1 MNNNPEVYGNSNA
14 GLNSFFTKMYG
25 YMSAAV
31 AVSALT
37 AFFGSFSPTVIRFMS
52 NPIALFAVFGVQ
64 LVLAYSMSS
73 LKSQRSP
80 LVSALGLFVFAGLE
94 GLLFSGIFIVYTAQ
108 NITSAFVSAFV
119 MFAVL
124 SFMGSTTKKDLSG
137 IGRQARAAL
146 IAFIIVSLIN
156 LFLQSPMITYVFSF
170 IGLVIFAGLTAWDT
184 QRLRQMYLQMGSQVN
199 VNNLALM
206 GALQL
211 YLDFINIF
219 IFLLNIFT
227 GAGGDRD

>member
-1 MNNNPEVYGNSNA
+1 MNNNPEVYNNSNA

-227 GAGGDRD
+227 GAGGNRD

>member
-37 AFFGSFSPTVIRFMS
+37 AFLGSFSPTVIRFMS

-156 LFLQSPMITYVFSF
+156 MFLQSPMITYVFSF

-199 VNNLALM
+199 INNLALM

>member
-37 AFFGSFSPTVIRFMS
+37 AFLGSFSPTVIRFMS

-146 IAFIIVSLIN
+146 LAFIIVSLIN
-156 LFLQSPMITYVFSF
+156 MFLQSPMITYVFSF

>member
-52 NPIALFAVFGVQ
+52 NPVALFAVFGVQ

-80 LVSALGLFVFAGLE
+80 LISALGLFVFAGLE

-227 GAGGDRD
+227 GAGGNRD

>member
-1 MNNNPEVYGNSNA
+1 MNNNPVVYNNSNA

-227 GAGGDRD
+227 GAGGNRD

>member
-1 MNNNPEVYGNSNA
+1 MNNNPEVYNNSNA

-80 LVSALGLFVFAGLE
+80 LVSALGLFVFAGVE

-227 GAGGDRD
+227 GAGGNRD

>member
-1 MNNNPEVYGNSNA
+1 MNNNPEVYNNSNA
-14 GLNSFFTKMYG
+14 GLNSFFTKMYV

-227 GAGGDRD
+227 GAGGNRD

>member
-1 MNNNPEVYGNSNA
+1 MNNNPEVYNNSNA

-108 NITSAFVSAFV
+108 NITSAFVSACV

-227 GAGGDRD
+227 GAGGNRD

>member
-1 MNNNPEVYGNSNA
+1 
-14 GLNSFFTKMYG
+14 
-25 YMSAAV
+25 
-31 AVSALT
+31 
-37 AFFGSFSPTVIRFMS
+37 
-52 NPIALFAVFGVQ
+52 
-64 LVLAYSMSS
+64 
-73 LKSQRSP
+73 
-80 LVSALGLFVFAGLE
+80 
-94 GLLFSGIFIVYTAQ
+94 
-108 NITSAFVSAFV
+108 

-156 LFLQSPMITYVFSF
+156 MFLQSPMITYVFSF

>member
-1 MNNNPEVYGNSNA
+1 MNNNPEVYNNSNA

-170 IGLVIFAGLTAWDT
+170 IGLVILAGLTAWDT

-227 GAGGDRD
+227 GAGGNRD

>member
-37 AFFGSFSPTVIRFMS
+37 AFFGSFSPTVIRSMS

-227 GAGGDRD
+227 GAGGNRD

>member
-1 MNNNPEVYGNSNA
+1 MNNNPEVYNNSNA

-219 IFLLNIFT
+219 IFLLNTFT
-227 GAGGDRD
+227 GAGGNRD

>member
-1 MNNNPEVYGNSNA
+1 MNNNPEVYNNSNA

-52 NPIALFAVFGVQ
+52 NPIALFTVFGVQ

-227 GAGGDRD
+227 GAGGNRD

>member
-1 MNNNPEVYGNSNA
+1 MNNNPEVYNNSNA

-80 LVSALGLFVFAGLE
+80 LVSALGLFVFARLE

-227 GAGGDRD
+227 GAGGNRD

>member
-1 MNNNPEVYGNSNA
+1 MNNNPEVYNNSNA

-219 IFLLNIFT
+219 IDRKSTRLNSSH
-227 GAGGDRD
+227 

>member
-1 MNNNPEVYGNSNA
+1 MNNNPEVYNNSNA

-37 AFFGSFSPTVIRFMS
+37 AFFGSFSPTVIRCMS

-227 GAGGDRD
+227 GAGGNRD

>member
-64 LVLAYSMSS
+64 IVLAYSMSS

-227 GAGGDRD
+227 GAGGNRD

>member
-1 MNNNPEVYGNSNA
+1 MNNNPEVYNNSNA
-14 GLNSFFTKMYG
+14 GLNSFFTKMYV

-80 LVSALGLFVFAGLE
+80 
-94 GLLFSGIFIVYTAQ
+94 
-108 NITSAFVSAFV
+108 FV

-227 GAGGDRD
+227 GAGGNRD

>member
-1 MNNNPEVYGNSNA
+1 MNNNPEVYNNSNA

-124 SFMGSTTKKDLSG
+124 SFMGSTTK
-137 IGRQARAAL
+137 R
-146 IAFIIVSLIN
+146 SLRDRSPSSCRFDRVYHRLVDQLVLAKPN
-156 LFLQSPMITYVFSF
+156 DHLCLFLYRFSDLCWSDSLGYSTF
-170 IGLVIFAGLTAWDT
+170 T
-184 QRLRQMYLQMGSQVN
+184 SN
-199 VNNLALM
+199 VSSN
-206 GALQL
+206 G
-211 YLDFINIF
+211 
-219 IFLLNIFT
+219 FT
-227 GAGGDRD
+227 SKC

>member
-37 AFFGSFSPTVIRFMS
+37 AFLGSFSPTVIRFMS

-156 LFLQSPMITYVFSF
+156 MFLQSPMITYVFSF

-211 YLDFINIF
+211 YLDFINI
-219 IFLLNIFT
+219 LSSC
-227 GAGGDRD
+227 

>member
-1 MNNNPEVYGNSNA
+1 MNNNPEVYNNSNA

-219 IFLLNIFT
+219 IFLLHIFT
-227 GAGGDRD
+227 GAGGTRD

>member
-1 MNNNPEVYGNSNA
+1 MNNNPEVYNNSNA

-199 VNNLALM
+199 VNNLAWM

-227 GAGGDRD
+227 GAGGNRD

>member
-1 MNNNPEVYGNSNA
+1 MNNNPEVYNNSNA

-137 IGRQARAAL
+137 IGRQASAAL

-227 GAGGDRD
+227 GAGGNRD

>member
-1 MNNNPEVYGNSNA
+1 MNNNPEVYNNSNA

-219 IFLLNIFT
+219 IFLLNVFT
-227 GAGGDRD
+227 GAGGNRD

>member
-1 MNNNPEVYGNSNA
+1 MNNNPEVYNNSNA

-94 GLLFSGIFIVYTAQ
+94 GILFSGIFIVYTAQ
-108 NITSAFVSAFV
+108 NITSAFVFAFV

-227 GAGGDRD
+227 GAGGNRD

>member
-1 MNNNPEVYGNSNA
+1 MNNNPEVYNNSNA

-227 GAGGDRD
+227 GAGCNRD

>member
-1 MNNNPEVYGNSNA
+1 MNNNPEVYNNSNA

-124 SFMGSTTKKDLSG
+124 SFMGSTTKKDLSW

-227 GAGGDRD
+227 GAGGNRD

>member
-1 MNNNPEVYGNSNA
+1 MNNNPEVYNNSNA

-64 LVLAYSMSS
+64 LVLTYSMSS

-227 GAGGDRD
+227 GAGGNRD

>member
-1 MNNNPEVYGNSNA
+1 MNNNPEVYNNSNA

-219 IFLLNIFT
+219 IFLLNIIT
-227 GAGGDRD
+227 GAGGNRD

>member
-14 GLNSFFTKMYG
+14 GLNSFFTKMCG

-37 AFFGSFSPTVIRFMS
+37 AFLGSFSPTVIRFMS

-156 LFLQSPMITYVFSF
+156 MFLQSPMITYVFSF

>member
-1 MNNNPEVYGNSNA
+1 MNNNPEVYNNSNA

-199 VNNLALM
+199 VNNLALL

-227 GAGGDRD
+227 GAGGNRD

>member
-1 MNNNPEVYGNSNA
+1 MNNNPEVYNNSNA

-80 LVSALGLFVFAGLE
+80 LVSALCLFVFAGLE

-227 GAGGDRD
+227 GAGGNRD

>member
-1 MNNNPEVYGNSNA
+1 MNNNPEVYNNSNA

-64 LVLAYSMSS
+64 LVLAYYMSS

-227 GAGGDRD
+227 GAGGNRD

>member
-1 MNNNPEVYGNSNA
+1 MNNNPEVYNNSNA

-184 QRLRQMYLQMGSQVN
+184 QRLRQMYIQMGSQVN

-227 GAGGDRD
+227 GAGGNRD

>member
-1 MNNNPEVYGNSNA
+1 MNNNPEVYNNSNA

-94 GLLFSGIFIVYTAQ
+94 GLLVSGIFIVYTAQ

-227 GAGGDRD
+227 GAGGNRD

>member
-1 MNNNPEVYGNSNA
+1 MNNNPEVYNNSNA

-227 GAGGDRD
+227 GACGNRD

>member
-37 AFFGSFSPTVIRFMS
+37 AFLGSFSPTVIRFMS

-156 LFLQSPMITYVFSF
+156 MFLQSPMITYVFSF

-227 GAGGDRD
+227 GAGGERD

>member
-1 MNNNPEVYGNSNA
+1 MNNNPEVYNNSNA

-170 IGLVIFAGLTAWDT
+170 IGLVIVAGLTAWDT

-227 GAGGDRD
+227 GAGGNRD

>member
-1 MNNNPEVYGNSNA
+1 MNNNPEVYNNSNA

-80 LVSALGLFVFAGLE
+80 LVSALGVFVFAGLE

-227 GAGGDRD
+227 GAGGNRD